1 MRGILYGVG
10 VGPGDPELMTLKA
23 VRLIKENDIIA
34 VPGAEVRETVAYKIA
49 VQAVPELADKELL
62 PIYMPMT
69 HDKAE
74 LELNHEKGAKALEAA
89 LDTGKNV
96 VFLTLGDPTIYSTF
110 SYVQKRV
117 EADGYETRLV
127 SGITSFCATAA
138 RLNIPLTEWNQ
149 PLHVQP
155 AVHRLDSELDQPGT
169 YVLMKSGR
177 KMNQVKEI
185 LERSGREVRMVE
197 NCGMPDELYLR
208 SDNGEQI
215 SLAGEWKYQ
224 IAADARKEGMFPKDM
239 SEDPNLPTSLYNAM
253 IHPLV
258 PYSIR
263 GAIWYQGENNA
274 SRAYQYRELFPLV
287 IENWRKDWGQDFP
300 FYFVQLANFMQ
311 VSPNP
316 VDSDW
321 AELREAQARTLSVA
335 NTGMAVI
342 IDKGDANDIHPKDK
356 QAVGHRLALVA
367 RANTYGEQIPYSGPV
382 YRSYQVDGDKIILS
396 FDHTDGGLK
405 SSDGKALQGFA
416 IAGRDHK
423 FHWAKAEIQGD
434 KIVVSSPEVS
444 YPVAVRYAWAN
455 NPVCNL
461 YNGAGLPAS
470 PFRTDDWKGGTQK

>member
-49 VQAVPELADKELL
+49 VQAVPELAYKELL

-117 EADGYETRLV
+117 EEDGYETRLV

-169 YVLMKSGR
+169 YVLMKSGK

-185 LERSGREVRMVE
+185 LAKSGRNIRMVE
-197 NCGMPDELYLR
+197 NCGMPDEHIYNSVEEIPDDAGYYSLIIAK
-208 SDNGEQI
+208 EQ
-215 SLAGEWKYQ
+215 
-224 IAADARKEGMFPKDM
+224 
-239 SEDPNLPTSLYNAM
+239 
-253 IHPLV
+253 
-258 PYSIR
+258 
-263 GAIWYQGENNA
+263 
-274 SRAYQYRELFPLV
+274 
-287 IENWRKDWGQDFP
+287 
-300 FYFVQLANFMQ
+300 
-311 VSPNP
+311 
-316 VDSDW
+316 
-321 AELREAQARTLSVA
+321 
-335 NTGMAVI
+335 
-342 IDKGDANDIHPKDK
+342 
-356 QAVGHRLALVA
+356 
-367 RANTYGEQIPYSGPV
+367 
-382 YRSYQVDGDKIILS
+382 
-396 FDHTDGGLK
+396 DGGL
-405 SSDGKALQGFA
+405 
-416 IAGRDHK
+416 
-423 FHWAKAEIQGD
+423 
-434 KIVVSSPEVS
+434 
-444 YPVAVRYAWAN
+444 
-455 NPVCNL
+455 
-461 YNGAGLPAS
+461 
-470 PFRTDDWKGGTQK
+470 